1 VIVRHAVVTGA
12 GLPVVRPFVFELLRQ
27 QPKSLALC
35 SDLTDLGQA
44 HELFQDFQ
52 QLQAPQTKLDF
63 CSFSGS
69 REHAS
74 LDAAL
79 SKHSGYLLFHGQTRR
94 SQSLAQANPCD
105 AVHRNLLLTR
115 QVLQVVISTP
125 TGSFVFLSSDLAL
138 QTHTVLGA
146 SLAAAEA
153 SVLEAAAL
161 LPRLPISVVRFPSSL
176 DPIQADGLPMDRAW
190 RQDSAARAAVHAIT
204 ANQRQAVLSW
214 PDPLGSPQEIQSQ
227 PLAQAVHAPRQ
238 LLVDWLQA
246 VSPSLQAYD
255 NPVVSEQLLQL
266 WHAPSQ

>member
-1 VIVRHAVVTGA
+1 MIRHAVVTGA
-12 GLPVVRPFVFELLRQ
+12 GLPVVRPFVFELLRE

-35 SDLTDLGQA
+35 SDLTDLGKA
-44 HELFQDFQ
+44 HEVFQDFQ
-52 QLQAPQTKLDF
+52 QLQAPHTKLDF

-69 REHAS
+69 RECAS
-74 LDAAL
+74 LEAAL
-79 SKHSGYLLFHGQTRR
+79 SKRQGCLLFHGQTRR

-125 TGSFVFLSSDLAL
+125 TGPFVFLSSDLAL

-161 LPRLPISVVRFPSSL
+161 LPGLPMTVVRFPRSL
-176 DPIQADGLPMDRAW
+176 DPIQEEGLPIDRAW
-190 RQDSAARAAVHAIT
+190 RQDSAAQAAVHAIT
-204 ANQRQAVLSW
+204 ANRQRVVLSW
-214 PDPLGSPQEIQSQ
+214 PDPLGSPQQTQSQ

-238 LLVDWLQA
+238 PLVDWLQA
-246 VSPSLQAYD
+246 VSTPLQAYD
-255 NPVVSEQLLQL
+255 NSVVSQTLLQL
-266 WHAPSQ
+266 WRDPSA